1 MQSLHAAINR
11 LAAPG
16 PAYALHV
23 EVVGLFCLLGLV
35 VSLAALPHLDAE
47 SASWLFANLE

>member
-1 MQSLHAAINR
+1 MQSVHAVINR

-16 PAYALHV
+16 PAYSLHI
-23 EVVGLFCLLGLV
+23 EVVGLFCLLGLA
-35 VSLAALPHLDAE
+35 VSLAVIPHLDAA